1 MNRRKL
7 RGAAHKEI
15 LDEIMKEE
23 AKDMEI
29 KKAERNGKKGRKRR
43 RADLE
48 EARYVL
54 QNDEEV
60 FNGQKPRTLR
70 SVTSPQNNNNFK
82 RSKSPRKSKDK
93 ALLAM
98 ATACVTNNYNWENND
113 FLEPKQPAH
122 VAQIRH
128 ITETVS
134 VVKDG
139 HITRITICNES
150 KKNALT
156 TSVSIE
162 GIPLYNHYNSNIFTS
177 LVGLK
182 NSKCDTMVIA

>member
-1 MNRRKL
+1 MNRKKL

-29 KKAERNGKKGRKRR
+29 KKEQRKGKRGQKRSR
-43 RADLE
+43 PDKE
-48 EARYVL
+48 DVRYVL
-54 QNDEEV
+54 QNNEEV

-70 SVTSPQNNNNFK
+70 SVNSPHNNNNFK

-98 ATACVTNNYNWENND
+98 ATACVTNNYDWQCND
-113 FLEPKQPAH
+113 FLEPKQPAR
-122 VAQIRH
+122 VAQIRQ

-134 VVKDG
+134 VIKDG

-156 TSVSIE
+156 VTVSK
-162 GIPLYNHYNSNIFTS
+162 NII
-177 LVGLK
+177 LK
-182 NSKCDTMVIA
+182 YYLFI